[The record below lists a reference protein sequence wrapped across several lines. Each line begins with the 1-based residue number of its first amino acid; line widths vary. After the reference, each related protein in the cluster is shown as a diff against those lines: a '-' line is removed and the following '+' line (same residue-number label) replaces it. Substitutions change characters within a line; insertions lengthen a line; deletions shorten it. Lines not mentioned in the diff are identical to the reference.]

1 MNPTLS
7 PFDMP
12 AAHLGLPIKASR
24 GVAMGEFLMLGPL
37 GFVVH
42 PVDYE
47 KLLDHGIDDFEAV
60 RRAAVRSFD
69 GRWNRRVRN
78 AAWARESAA

>member
-7 PFDMP
+7 PFNPP
-12 AAHLGLPIKASR
+12 AAYLGLPIKAARS
-24 GVAMGEFLMLGPL
+24 VQMGEFLMLGPL

-47 KLLDHGIDDFEAV
+47 KLLDRSIDDWEAL
-60 RRAAVRSFD
+60 RRSV
-69 GRWNRRVRN
+69 
-78 AAWARESAA
+78 AREFDKRWQAAMRKRMVAA